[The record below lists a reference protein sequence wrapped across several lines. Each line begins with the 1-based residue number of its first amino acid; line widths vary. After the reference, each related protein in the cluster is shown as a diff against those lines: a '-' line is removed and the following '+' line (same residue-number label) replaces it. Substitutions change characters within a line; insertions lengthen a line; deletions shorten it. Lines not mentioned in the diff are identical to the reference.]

1 MKTTKTNKVVW
12 LTRMGRGVEMA
23 EETGREE
30 GRVTVLVLWPSA
42 AKRTIDVQP
51 HAVHETESAAYDHLA
66 DVADARIADAIAAR
80 DRLREKATAAR
91 NRALMAHKVE
101 QRVVRVPCRN
111 KFAGA
116 K

>member
-1 MKTTKTNKVVW
+1 MKTTNKIVW

-51 HAVHETESAAYDHLA
+51 HTVHETESAAYDHLA
-66 DVADARIADAIAAR
+66 DVVEERIETMVATR
-80 DRLREKATAAR
+80 DRYREAATAAR
-91 NRALMAHKVE
+91 NRALAGHKVD
-101 QRVVRVPCRN
+101 QRVVRAPCRN
-111 KFAGA
+111 KFVAA